1 MSIPNLPRIINRCLS
16 ERFFLEWMYNYCME
30 TVLSN
35 ENMLNRGDPLAVDEL
50 TLKIEGLTKDYGS
63 VRAVD
68 NVSFSINS
76 GKIVGLL
83 GPNGAGKTTTIHMI
97 LGILDPTQGSIQ
109 VFGKNLKD
117 KRSEISQRINF
128 AAVYAHMPA
137 NLTVRQNLYVFG
149 LLYEVKHLKKRIEF
163 LLQEFDLE
171 RFSETKA
178 GLLSSGE
185 ASRLNIAKAIIN
197 SPRLLLLDEPTAS
210 LDPSISQLVRHKIK
224 EYVENTNTATLWT
237 SHNMQ
242 EIEAVCD
249 QVLFLSHGRILLSGN
264 PKTLPSE
271 YGKKD
276 LEELFIT
283 VAREPLS
290 LGS

>member
-1 MSIPNLPRIINRCLS
+1 MD
-16 ERFFLEWMYNYCME
+16 
-30 TVLSN
+30 N
-35 ENMLNRGDPLAVDEL
+35 ELI
-50 TLKIEGLTKDYGS
+50 LKTEGLAKDYGS
-63 VRAVD
+63 VKAVD

-83 GPNGAGKTTTIHMI
+83 GPNGAGKTTTINMI
-97 LGILDPTQGSIQ
+97 LGILEPTQGIIKI
-109 VFGKNLKD
+109 FGKNLKEH
-117 KRSEISQRINF
+117 RSKISKSINF

-149 LLYEVKHLKKRIEF
+149 LLYEVKNLKERMKY
-163 LLQEFDLE
+163 LLHEFDLE
-171 RFSETKA
+171 SFANTKT

-197 SPRLLLLDEPTAS
+197 NPRLLLLDEPTAS
-210 LDPSISQLVRHKIK
+210 LDPNISQLVRQKMK
-224 EYVENTNTATLWT
+224 EHVLKAKTAILWT

-242 EIEAVCD
+242 EIAAVCD
-249 QVLFLSHGRILLSGN
+249 RVLFLSHGRILLSGN

-271 YGKKD
+271 YGKTD

-290 LGS
+290 FG

>member
-1 MSIPNLPRIINRCLS
+1 
-16 ERFFLEWMYNYCME
+16 
-30 TVLSN
+30 
-35 ENMLNRGDPLAVDEL
+35 MLNSGDQFIGDEL
-50 TLKIEGLTKDYGS
+50 ILKIEGLTKDYGS
-63 VRAVD
+63 IKAVD
-68 NVSFSINS
+68 HVSFSINS

-83 GPNGAGKTTTIHMI
+83 GPNGAGKTTTINMI
-97 LGILDPTQGSIQ
+97 LGILDPTQGSIEI
-109 VFGKNLKD
+109 FGKSLKNN
-117 KRSEISQRINF
+117 RSKISKNINF

-149 LLYEVKHLKKRIEF
+149 LLYEVKNLKKRIDF
-163 LLQEFDLE
+163 LLYEFDLE

-197 SPRLLLLDEPTAS
+197 NPRLLLLDEPTAS
-210 LDPSISQLVRHKIK
+210 LDPNISQLVRRKIK
-224 EYVENTNTATLWT
+224 EFVEMTKTATLWT

-249 QVLFLSHGRILLSGN
+249 QVLFLSHGKILLSGN

-283 VAREPLS
+283 VAREPLFF
-290 LGS
+290 GS

>member
-1 MSIPNLPRIINRCLS
+1 
-16 ERFFLEWMYNYCME
+16 MYDQ
-30 TVLSN
+30 LI
-35 ENMLNRGDPLAVDEL
+35 
-50 TLKIEGLTKDYGS
+50 LKIEGVTKDYGS
-63 VRAVD
+63 LKAVD

-83 GPNGAGKTTTIHMI
+83 GPNGAGKTTTINMI
-97 LGILDPTQGSIQ
+97 LGILEPTQGSIEI
-109 VFGKNLKD
+109 FGKNLKD
-117 KRSEISQRINF
+117 DRSKISKSTNF

-137 NLTVRQNLYVFG
+137 NLTVWQNLYVFG
-149 LLYEVKHLKKRIEF
+149 LLYEVRNLKEKIK
-163 LLQEFDLE
+163 LILQEFDLE
-171 RFSETKA
+171 RFSDTKA

-197 SPRLLLLDEPTAS
+197 NPRLLLLDEPTAS
-210 LDPSISQLVRHKIK
+210 LDPNISQLVRQKIRQ
-224 EYVENTNTATLWT
+224 YVVKTKTAILWT

-249 QVLFLSHGRILLSGN
+249 QVLFLSHGKILLSGN

-276 LEELFIT
+276 LEELFISI
-283 VAREPLS
+283 AREPLS
-290 LGS
+290 FGS